1 MISRKTTEKPHPKS
15 TGFISI
21 GFQNA
26 HVIQCDAPGR
36 RSKENIMHQ
45 LA

>member
-1 MISRKTTEKPHPKS
+1 MIFRKTTEKPHPKS
-15 TGFISI
+15 TRFISI

-26 HVIQCDAPGR
+26 HVIQCDAPYR
-36 RSKENIMHQ
+36 RGKDNIMHQ